1 MRSQVL
7 SDGTDMTIAELLKV
21 VEAGMKMA
29 RKILAILPEHQKDPL
44 DDSGPGGKPSVEF
57 TPGVAEGVA
66 KLNIYRD
73 NHAPP
78 GKPDFTTLIRPRG
91 KTQPV
96 SVTGLGDVRG
106 GVVMGLAGLT
116 CVTDLPPVEK
126 HESVSVDVNGSVMVV
141 GISVSELAGKA
152 HRQRLT
158 VVRDLLS
165 GIATEIRILG
175 LQRALLQPEQG
186 KTKAKKKKKSKKRPD
201 PLQVA
206 TDVGLY
212 GPPNGSK
219 QYQNS
224 SDAFKAQ
231 YQREQ
236 SVPRQSKGRDNPR
249 AAEAVPEVDP
259 VQASRRLAL
268 SSALILRDGLALA
281 LSTALDL
288 SSWPFPG
295 EAPPTPAK
303 AASLVDVAKVAA
315 ETGGGASGSSGVGVG
330 REGSGAVDATQ
341 ELYMS
346 MHGQTTRAS
355 SEANY
360 AYFGGEEEAVEA
372 AAYVRST
379 PATSESEPVIV
390 LSPAPAPSQR
400 YRVVLGTSEKADKA
414 VEGEEQCGDGEG
426 DAHESFLDRIKR
438 KKSGRATS
446 TKFGSQSKYLYG
458 QPVADDG
465 EAPRGRGPWNTEAGI
480 GAGIAAG
487 SGGTAPKRAS
497 LATSSSAPTIPSIL
511 HLLPTPVLTAQQA
524 EKDAAE
530 VMRRVKA
537 GGATGSKVSKKARP
551 KSARARPS
559 GPTGEGSRSK
569 PRRPQ
574 SARGRSKSPI
584 LANASGISPSRSG
597 HPRGHGGDSVM
608 AMFAAGLGGVADTK
622 TKAKTRPG
630 SVSPT
635 SRPVFKS
642 AVPTGRRVESPSKQ
656 SWRQREEEEE
666 REHDSQARRK
676 ALQLLSL
683 QKKGADDAARRSKLE
698 ADIASKARR
707 INKMN
712 DQVMKERASAGRNT
726 FGHGD
731 RFKTDAEAKDAQR
744 VARERYLLEER
755 EAAEEARWRRTHEG

>member
-1 MRSQVL
+1 
-7 SDGTDMTIAELLKV
+7 MTIAELLKV

-44 DDSGPGGKPSVEF
+44 TESGTGPKPSVEF

-73 NHAPP
+73 NHPPP

-141 GISVSELAGKA
+141 GVSVSESAGKA

-158 VVRDLLS
+158 LVRDLLS

-175 LQRALLQPEQG
+175 LQRALLQPEQA
-186 KTKAKKKKKSKKRPD
+186 KAKKKKKAKKRPD

-212 GPPNGSK
+212 GPPKGSK

-236 SVPRQSKGRDNPR
+236 SVPRQSKGRNKPR
-249 AAEAVPEVDP
+249 AASAVPEVDP

-303 AASLVDVAKVAA
+303 PASLADVAKVAA
-315 ETGGGASGSSGVGVG
+315 DEGEGADGSDGVGGGGG
-330 REGSGAVDATQ
+330 RGGGDRAVDATQ
-341 ELYMS
+341 DLYMS
-346 MHGQTTRAS
+346 MHGQTTRDS
-355 SEANY
+355 SEAKY
-360 AYFGGEEEAVEA
+360 AYFGGEEEAEA
-372 AAYVRST
+372 AAYARST
-379 PATSESEPVIV
+379 PATSESEPVIM
-390 LSPAPAPSQR
+390 LSPAPAPAQR

-414 VEGEEQCGDGEG
+414 VEGREDEGGEGEG
-426 DAHESFLDRIKR
+426 DAPESFLDRTKR
-438 KKSGRATS
+438 KKSDRATS
-446 TKFGSQSKYLYG
+446 TKFGSQSKYG
-458 QPVADDG
+458 RPVADDG
-465 EAPRGRGPWNTEAGI
+465 ETPRGRGPWNTEAGI

-487 SGGTAPKRAS
+487 SGGTVPKRTP

-537 GGATGSKVSKKARP
+537 SGGATGLRGPKKARP

-559 GPTGEGSRSK
+559 GPAGERARPK
-569 PRRPQ
+569 ARRPQ
-574 SARGRSKSPI
+574 SARGRSKSPV
-584 LANASGISPSRSG
+584 LANASGFSPSRSG
-597 HPRGHGGDSVM
+597 HPSGNGGDSVM
-608 AMFAAGLGGVADTK
+608 AMFAAGLGDLADTK
-622 TKAKTRPG
+622 TRAKTRPG

-635 SRPVFKS
+635 SRPAFKS
-642 AVPTGRRVESPSKQ
+642 AVPTGKRVESPAKQ

-666 REHDSQARRK
+666 EREHDKDARRK

-683 QKKGADDAARRSKLE
+683 QKKGADDEQRRSKLE

-707 INKMN
+707 INRMN
-712 DQVMKERASAGRNT
+712 DQVAEERASAGRST

-731 RFKTDAEAKDAQR
+731 RFKTDAEAQDAAR

-755 EAAEEARWRRTHEG
+755 DAAEEARRRKTREG